1 MQIVNRVSEMQSI
14 ADSLRKDGKII
25 SCVPTMGFFH
35 DGHISLMKKALEL
48 GDILVT
54 YLFVNPTQFAP
65 NEDFSKYP
73 RDLKQDT
80 KIAEQAGVH
89 YLFCPE
95 VEDMYPG
102 GFNSSV
108 HLSGITD
115 KFEGKLRPTHYIGV
129 STVVAKLFN
138 AIKPHVAVFGQ
149 KDYQQTLVIKQMTKE
164 LLFDIKIVVAPTL
177 REPDGLAM
185 SSRNIYLNPEERK
198 FAVIIY
204 SALNDA
210 TQAIMNG
217 ESRRKIINGVMHNA
231 LRKLSSIKI
240 DYASAADSDNL
251 DEPDEFK
258 PGQKVVLLVAVY
270 QGRTRLIDNALV
282 TIPGK

>member
-1 MQIVNRVSEMQSI
+1 MQIIKKVSEMQEI
-14 ADSLRKDGKII
+14 ADSLRKDGKKIA
-25 SCVPTMGFFH
+25 CVPTMGYFH
-35 DGHISLMKKALEL
+35 DGHVSLMKKALEL

-80 KIAEQAGVH
+80 IVADQAGVH

-95 VEDMYPG
+95 FEDMYPG
-102 GFNSSV
+102 GFNTSV
-108 HLSGITD
+108 HLDGIAD
-115 KFEGKLRPTHYIGV
+115 KFEGKFRPTHYVGV
-129 STVVAKLFN
+129 ATIVAKLFN
-138 AIKPHVAVFGQ
+138 AIKPHIAIFGQ

-164 LLFDIKIVVAPTL
+164 LLFDIKIFIAPTL

-185 SSRNIYLNPEERK
+185 SSRNIYLNPGERK
-198 FAVIIY
+198 SALILY

-217 ESRRKIINGVMHNA
+217 ERKRKVINGIMHNS

-251 DEPDEFK
+251 DEPDEFN
-258 PGQKVVLLVAVY
+258 PGQKIVLLMAVY
-270 QGRTRLIDNALV
+270 LGRTRLIDNVLV
-282 TIPGK
+282 TIPGT